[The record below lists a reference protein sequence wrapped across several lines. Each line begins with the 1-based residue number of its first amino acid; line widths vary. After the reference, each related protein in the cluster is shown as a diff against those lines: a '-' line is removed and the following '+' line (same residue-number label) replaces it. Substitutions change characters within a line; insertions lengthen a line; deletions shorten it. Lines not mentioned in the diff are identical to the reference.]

1 MKKLNLKND
10 AVIFMILTAVI
21 FCSCSKSK
29 AETEAATNT
38 AETVTGA
45 QAQTEQPAQTA
56 GSEKDYLII
65 EDFEK
70 LTYGL
75 YEKGGVALYE
85 AGEIYDVPENF
96 PTQEVKIFGIPDD
109 YFPPEEPLEKI
120 VIMFNEGGFLQIQLP
135 PSVYESTPELYLEAE
150 HDGKTFVYENKSPLH
165 FEGDRNN
172 QEIVDYRFY
181 TYFENRNLYSKSND
195 WTIRLKNCQTD
206 ELVAEQV
213 LTRAPI
219 PCGYVVYSNEYE
231 NPFAPLETRSVE
243 TNKKMHLLY
252 KGKGGA
258 IPMVSG
264 GTMVIFSY
272 DYYAGGTIIYIPFL
286 SVKTKTDDGGICT
299 FDFSIR
305 EPGQYKLDFYD
316 VETQEVRYT
325 SFFDFISVSSYE
337 KVKHVATAGTEWKV
351 NSPEGLR
358 LRNMPWGEKVGLL
371 EDGTE
376 IIQTEDAL
384 FPFYDFIDGQKGF
397 WIPVKRKV
405 KPELSDNNGD
415 AAQKEKPEVYWSKT
429 PEPDGWVFSGF
440 LTQI

>member
-1 MKKLNLKND
+1 MNRLKIKNNE
-10 AVIFMILTAVI
+10 AIFIILAALI
-21 FCSCSKSK
+21 FCSCTKSK
-29 AETEAATNT
+29 TTTESAAD
-38 AETVTGA
+38 
-45 QAQTEQPAQTA
+45 TA
-56 GSEKDYLII
+56 GAEPVTETQAEQAVEPEKDYLTI

-85 AGEIYDVPENF
+85 AGEIYDVPKDF
-96 PTQEVKIFGIPDD
+96 PTQEVMVFGIPDD

-150 HDGKTFVYENKSPLH
+150 HDGKTFVYENKSPLK
-165 FEGDRNN
+165 FKDDRNN

-195 WTIRLKNCQTD
+195 WIIRLKNSNTD

-213 LTRAPI
+213 LTKEPVL
-219 PCGYVVYSNEYE
+219 CGYVVYSDEYE
-231 NPFAPLETRSVE
+231 NPFEFLETRSVE
-243 TNKKMHLLY
+243 PNKQMHLLY

-258 IPMVSG
+258 ISAGNG

-272 DYYAGGTIIYIPFL
+272 GYLNGRNITYIPFL
-286 SVKTKTDDGGICT
+286 GVKTKTDTDGICS

-316 VETQEVRYT
+316 VDTQEIRYT
-325 SFFDFISVSSYE
+325 SFFDFISVSRREEPKYFG
-337 KVKHVATAGTEWKV
+337 KAGLEWKV
-351 NSPEGLR
+351 NSTDGLR

-376 IIQTEDAL
+376 VIQTEKAH

-397 WIPVKRKV
+397 WIPVKRKIQQE
-405 KPELSDNNGD
+405 KSDTADED
-415 AAQKEKPEVYWSKT
+415 AQQEKPKIYNDSSID
-429 PEPDGWVFSGF
+429 PDGWVFSGF
-440 LTQI
+440 LTPAD